1 MKPFTRDLIKVRV
14 KNMATERVCKE
25 EELSESSF
33 DIDGMKEQIELMFE
47 DESEQFEEVGEIRRQ
62 MNTDEFILEERQ
74 SEVVAPL
81 RNQTKIKP
89 MKETR

>member
-1 MKPFTRDLIKVRV
+1 
-14 KNMATERVCKE
+14 MATERVCKE

-47 DESEQFEEVGEIRRQ
+47 DESEQFEEAREIRRQ

>member
-47 DESEQFEEVGEIRRQ
+47 DESEEFEEAGRQ

>member
-47 DESEQFEEVGEIRRQ
+47 DESEQFEEAGRQ

>member
-1 MKPFTRDLIKVRV
+1 MRPFKRDLIKVRV

-25 EELSESSF
+25 EQLSESSF

-47 DESEQFEEVGEIRRQ
+47 DESEQYEDPIRRQ

-74 SEVVAPL
+74 SEVIVP
-81 RNQTKIKP
+81 NQTKIKP
-89 MKETR
+89 MKESK

>member
-1 MKPFTRDLIKVRV
+1 
-14 KNMATERVCKE
+14 MATERVCKE

-33 DIDGMKEQIELMFE
+33 DIDGMKEQIELIFE
-47 DESEQFEEVGEIRRQ
+47 DESEEFEEAGRQ